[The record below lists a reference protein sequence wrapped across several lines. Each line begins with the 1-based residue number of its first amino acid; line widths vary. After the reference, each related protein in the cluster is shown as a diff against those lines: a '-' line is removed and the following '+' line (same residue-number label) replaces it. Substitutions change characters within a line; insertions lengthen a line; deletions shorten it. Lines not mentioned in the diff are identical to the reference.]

1 MVIAAYSYNGLK
13 DKKMRLLRVVTLTF
27 LLAACASSP
36 KMAEKTD
43 SGLPSWIMNPTP
55 SAAEAIVDVACVSDS
70 GNITVDKQA
79 AIANARVAIAQQIKA
94 KIQAM
99 TETYSRRTDTLSGAN
114 AGTHFETVGRQIT
127 EQNLTGTSVIKA
139 DYIVVNGKKQL
150 CTLVEMNLK
159 QRELFNKIISQS
171 GVAVEQS
178 QQEVMFEEFKA
189 YKARERMDNIIS
201 SKAGS

>member
-1 MVIAAYSYNGLK
+1 
-13 DKKMRLLRVVTLTF
+13 MRLLGVATLTC
-27 LLAACASSP
+27 LLAACASSS
-36 KMAEKTD
+36 KIAEKTD

-55 SAAEAIVDVACVSDS
+55 SVAEAIVDVACVSDS

-79 AIANARVAIAQQIKA
+79 AVANARVAIAQQIKA

-99 TETYSRRTDTLSGAN
+99 SETYSRRTDTQSGAS

-127 EQNLTGTSVIKA
+127 EQNLTGTTVTKA
-139 DYIVVNGKKQL
+139 DYVVVNGKKQL

-159 QRELFNKIISQS
+159 QRELFNKIVSQS
-171 GVAVEQS
+171 GVEVEQS

-189 YKARERMDNIIS
+189 YKARERMDSIITP
-201 SKAGS
+201 KVGS